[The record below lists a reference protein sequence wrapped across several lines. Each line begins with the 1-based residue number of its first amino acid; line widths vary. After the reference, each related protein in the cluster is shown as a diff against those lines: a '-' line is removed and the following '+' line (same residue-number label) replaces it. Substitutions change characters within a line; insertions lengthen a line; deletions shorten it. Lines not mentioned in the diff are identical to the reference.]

1 MTSRGWSQ
9 RRGAIGSRSDVVRVT
24 ADTHI
29 LVAGLTFPESDP
41 HTLLE
46 LARAGAIDLAFSDVI
61 LDQLADVLVRKFE
74 WPDPD
79 VQEARRQFGLFARR
93 VVPTEVVHAV
103 ADDPDDNAILECTVA
118 AGSEYIVSGDRH
130 LLQLG
135 AFRSI
140 RVLKVADFLEVL
152 RQRTG
157 RAL

>member
-1 MTSRGWSQ
+1 M
-9 RRGAIGSRSDVVRVT
+9 VRVT
-24 ADTHI
+24 VDTHI
-29 LVAGLTFPESDP
+29 LVSGLTFPEGNP
-41 HTLLE
+41 RKLLE
-46 LARAGAIDLAFSDVI
+46 LARAGEIDLAFSDVI

-74 WPDPD
+74 WPNPD
-79 VQEARRQFGLFARR
+79 VPEVRRQFGLFARR
-93 VVPTEVVHAV
+93 VVPTQVIHAV

-152 RQRTG
+152 RQREG
-157 RAL
+157 GQSSQC

>member
-1 MTSRGWSQ
+1 M
-9 RRGAIGSRSDVVRVT
+9 VRVT

-29 LVAGLTFPESDP
+29 LVSGLTFPESHP

-46 LARAGAIDLAFSDVI
+46 LARAAAIELAFSDVI
-61 LDQLADVLVRKFE
+61 LDQLADVLVRTFE

-93 VVPTEVVHAV
+93 VVPTHVIHAV
-103 ADDPDDNAILECTVA
+103 ADDSDDNAILECTVA

-135 AFRSI
+135 SFRGM
-140 RVLKVADFLEVL
+140 RLLKAAAFLEIL
-152 RQRTG
+152 AETG
-157 RAL
+157 NSFPA